1 MKVPSFSG
9 ACDSGH
15 GKPTS
20 ACCSFGNPALLG
32 EELVYRKS
40 TPHWLIREKRG
51 PIQVE
56 VEVRQL
62 GKSSSG
68 IQVEFVNGPTFNLK
82 ETPEEYAR
90 WVASQF
96 HEALGDADA
105 ERKAPLT
112 GLTGSPEAQGRTTIE
127 SCLLLEL
134 PLVRIKARF
143 LLEAK
148 GFPSEDTA
156 TAFYSWLDAVKE
168 AAGKR
173 LDHKARRLF
182 ETDPVTPRKSKR
194 RWFPW

>member
-1 MKVPSFSG
+1 VPSFFG

-15 GKPTS
+15 GEPTP

-40 TPHWLIREKRG
+40 FPHWFIREKRG

-62 GKSSSG
+62 GKSFSSVL
-68 IQVEFVNGPTFNLK
+68 VEFVNGPTFFPK
-82 ETPEEYAR
+82 KTPEEYAR

-105 ERKAPLT
+105 ERKATLT
-112 GLTGSPEAQGRTTIE
+112 GLAGSSEAQDRTTIE

-143 LLEAK
+143 LLETK
-148 GFPSEDTA
+148 GFPSEDAVTV
-156 TAFYSWLDAVKE
+156 FYSWLDAVRE

-173 LDHKARRLF
+173 LDHKARRLC
-182 ETDPVTPRKSKR
+182 ETEPFAPSKNKR
-194 RWFPW
+194 GWFPWG